1 MAKRK
6 RLTPAALT
14 ESTPSLASSAAL
26 ETKAHYPLGVAPSGV
41 TRAPIAQVAG
51 DTAAHAAL
59 EELAT
64 ALETARVSGR
74 LVQDIA
80 LDDIKADHLLRDRM
94 GVDTQEMDALKTSL
108 LARGQQ
114 TPIEVIALE
123 GGGYGLISGW
133 RRLSAFAALHAETG
147 ESRFAKIQALIKPI
161 TSVTDSY
168 VAMVEEN
175 EIRSNLS
182 FYERARLASEAARLG
197 VYPDSMEAVRAL
209 FASGSRARR
218 SKINSFVRLHE
229 GLGSQLSFP
238 AHIPERLG
246 LALVKALD
254 ADAGFAARV
263 DDALQQAGSAD
274 PDAERAVLEQV
285 LRKGGAAKPAKPA
298 PVEVAPGVALSARS
312 GRLVLSG
319 RGVTDALEQDL
330 IRWLGTR

>member
-14 ESTPSLASSAAL
+14 ESTASPAPL

-41 TRAPIAQVAG
+41 SRAPIAQVAG

-94 GVDTQEMDALKTSL
+94 GVDTQEMDALKASL
-108 LARGQQ
+108 TARGQQ
-114 TPIEVIALE
+114 TPIEVITLE

-133 RRLSAFAALHAETG
+133 RRLSAFAALYAETG
-147 ESRFAKIQALIKPI
+147 EARFAKIQALIKPI

-197 VYPDSMEAVRAL
+197 VYPDSMAAVRAL

-229 GLGSQLSFP
+229 GLGDMLSFP
-238 AHIPERLG
+238 THIPERLG
-246 LALVKALD
+246 LALVKALET
-254 ADAGFAARV
+254 DAGFAARV
-263 DDALQQAGSAD
+263 GAAGRQASCAD
-274 PDAERAVLEQV
+274 PEAERAMLEHA
-285 LRKGGAAKPAKPA
+285 LRKDGTVKPVKSP
-298 PVEVAPGVALSARS
+298 PTEIVPGVALSHQS

-330 IRWLGTR
+330 IQWLNNR